1 MSTVP
6 IGHAGGLRRLIL
18 VLVLLVAAPIV
29 GGVLLVRSIT
39 QPPSSKDTPDL
50 SELLLSAE
58 EAPITSSDGVQLAS
72 WYIRGRPGAP
82 PIILCHDLGGTRG
95 DLLNA
100 AVILNKAGYPL
111 LLLDFR
117 RHGGSGA
124 ARSTLGAEERLDV
137 LAAVQYLRGRK
148 EVDGDRIGG
157 WGVGMGAYALA
168 LAASETAQMRAL
180 ALDSLYPDVATQV
193 DRLVRQ
199 NLPSALH
206 ALVPALH
213 LLYNPFFHCRLE
225 KFAVKDR
232 LPALAGRSLLLI
244 AASETPDRFE
254 EQRVLYQALPE
265 GPGGAKNLLEL
276 RRSGL
281 GGLYAEDRKRY
292 DQTILGFFAGYLAP
306 DAAGKGGRTIEVHER

>member
-6 IGHAGGLRRLIL
+6 YDRAGGLRRLIL
-18 VLVLLVAAPIV
+18 VIVVFAALPVIAAI
-29 GGVLLVRSIT
+29 LLVRSVT
-39 QPPSSKDTPDL
+39 QPVSSKDRPDP

-58 EAPITSSDGVQLAS
+58 EVSMTASDGVPLGS
-72 WYIRGRPGAP
+72 WFIRGRPGGP

-117 RHGGSGA
+117 RHGTSGA
-124 ARSTLGAEERLDV
+124 ARSTLGVEERLDV
-137 LAAVQYLRGRK
+137 LAAAKYLGSRR
-148 EVDGDRIGG
+148 EVDGSRMGG

-168 LAASETAQMRAL
+168 LAAEEVPQLQAL
-180 ALDSLYPDVATQV
+180 ALDSLYPDVSTQA
-193 DRLVRQ
+193 DRLARQ
-199 NLPSALH
+199 KLPPALH
-206 ALVPALH
+206 LVVPALR
-213 LLYNPFFHCRLE
+213 LLYNPFFRCRLE

-232 LPALAGRSLLLI
+232 LQGLAGRSMLLI

-254 EQRVLYQALPE
+254 EQRLLYESLPE
-265 GPGGAKNLLEL
+265 GPEGAKNLLEL

-281 GGLYAEDRKRY
+281 GGLYAEDRTKY
-292 DQTILGFFAGYLAP
+292 DQTILGFFASYLAP
-306 DAAGKGGRTIEVHER
+306 AAEGNDGRKIEVLER

>member
-6 IGHAGGLRRLIL
+6 TWNAGGLRRLII
-18 VLVLLVAAPIV
+18 VLVLLAAAPVVAGI
-29 GGVLLVRSIT
+29 LLVRSIT
-39 QPPSSKDTPDL
+39 QPPSSKDTPDP
-50 SELLLSAE
+50 SELLLRAE
-58 EAPITSSDGVQLAS
+58 EASVVTSDGVHLAS
-72 WYIRGRPGAP
+72 WFIRGRSGAP

-148 EVDGDRIGG
+148 DVDGDRIGG

-168 LAASETAQMRAL
+168 LAASEAEQVQAL
-180 ALDSLYPDVATQV
+180 ALDSLYPDVSTQV

-206 ALVPALH
+206 LLVPALH
-213 LLYNPFFHCRLE
+213 LLYNPFFRCRLD

-232 LPALAGRSLLLI
+232 LPSLAGRSLLLI

-254 EQRVLYQALPE
+254 EQKVLYQALPE
-265 GPGGAKNLLEL
+265 GPEGAKNLLEL

-281 GGLYAEDRKRY
+281 GGLYAEDRTRY
-292 DQTILGFFAGYLAP
+292 DQTILGFFASYLAP
-306 DAAGKGGRTIEVHER
+306 DAAGKGGKTIEVLER

>member
-6 IGHAGGLRRLIL
+6 TGHAGGLRRLIL
-18 VLVLLVAAPIV
+18 VLVLLLAAPIV

-39 QPPSSKDTPDL
+39 QPPSSKDTPDP
-50 SELLLSAE
+50 SELLLNVE
-58 EAPITSSDGVQLAS
+58 EAEVVSSDGVHLAS
-72 WYIRGRPGAP
+72 WFIRGRQGAP
-82 PIILCHDLGGTRG
+82 PVILCHDLGGTRS

-100 AVILNKAGYPL
+100 AVVLNKAGYPV

-117 RHGGSGA
+117 RHGKSGA
-124 ARSTLGAEERLDV
+124 ARSTLGVQERLDV

-148 EVDGDRIGG
+148 DVDGNRIGG

-168 LAASETAQMRAL
+168 LAASEADQIRAL

-206 ALVPALH
+206 LVVPALH
-213 LLYNPFFHCRLE
+213 LLYNPFFQCRLD

-232 LPALAGRSLLLI
+232 LPSLAVRSLLLI

-254 EQRVLYQALPE
+254 EQRVLYQAVPE
-265 GPGGAKNLLEL
+265 SPEGAKNLLEL

-306 DAAGKGGRTIEVHER
+306 DAAGKSGKKIEVLER